1 MNTTGA
7 LRAILRYSIVVLV
20 VLLSINN
27 SILKTTLESS
37 AMFENIPNEQMEDS
51 NQEYTFNDLGI
62 IINQFTWS
70 GKGTF
75 QLFINKTFDLENNGP
90 IVLVLEFSSTGD
102 KPDSPG
108 YEILGEFNQEAIDAS
123 IPRWMIES
131 AGTNNQIIIPLEG
144 EGRIYSNYLEFT
156 IEATNN
162 YDPNAD
168 GTLQILGSSKF
179 VIGDNLLIEDFGQ
192 FSTKM
197 FNDNWLGTT
206 ALGGIKAHSYVHL
219 TINNETLLSHGTY
232 QMQFSITIQGA
243 VSASLFLYDKNWE
256 SYSMEKN
263 QTDEFTTDVSVE
275 ISPHLGVNLYT
286 LETSIY
292 SESIWSTSFNVSIST
307 VQLNVEYTEKSGFGF
322 GNLEIAFFTW
332 PSYPIVGVV
341 ILALWIL
348 PYSILKYR
356 AWKKLPGEV
365 EINFLDDEDAINILD
380 PEGLSVEDQDDD
392 IDETYDFEEDD

>member
-1 MNTTGA
+1 
-7 LRAILRYSIVVLV
+7 
-20 VLLSINN
+20 
-27 SILKTTLESS
+27 
-37 AMFENIPNEQMEDS
+37 
-51 NQEYTFNDLGI
+51 
-62 IINQFTWS
+62 
-70 GKGTF
+70 
-75 QLFINKTFDLENNGP
+75 
-90 IVLVLEFSSTGD
+90 
-102 KPDSPG
+102 
-108 YEILGEFNQEAIDAS
+108 
-123 IPRWMIES
+123 
-131 AGTNNQIIIPLEG
+131 
-144 EGRIYSNYLEFT
+144 
-156 IEATNN
+156 
-162 YDPNAD
+162 
-168 GTLQILGSSKF
+168 
-179 VIGDNLLIEDFGQ
+179 
-192 FSTKM
+192 
-197 FNDNWLGTT
+197 
-206 ALGGIKAHSYVHL
+206 
-219 TINNETLLSHGTY
+219 
-232 QMQFSITIQGA
+232 MQFSITIQGA

-332 PSYPIVGVV
+332 PSYPIVGVI

-380 PEGLSVEDQDDD
+380 PEGLSVDDQDDD
-392 IDETYDFEEDD
+392 IDETYDFEEDDHEQ